1 MRNAAVDGGHWHCP
15 CFAVQKHTGNILDA
29 LRPSALHNTFPMWT
43 MVHRD
48 AVSLIF
54 APSAATY
61 QPLRWYSSIRMS
73 TGQCLVWPTTFPA
86 ASSVQNSYCLM
97 IVDIVDI
104 VDCIII
110 IIIIIIYI
118 YNACIDI
125 VHEVS
130 FPRLVLLGYI
140 YISILSSLSS
150 SNWESPI
157 LADDF

>member
-48 AVSLIF
+48 AASLIF

-118 YNACIDI
+118 M
-125 VHEVS
+125 
-130 FPRLVLLGYI
+130 LVLTSSMKCHSQDSYCLVIYI
-140 YISILSSLSS
+140 YISISSLSS